1 MSRHCL
7 GHDARQASQM
17 GPTAWRIRCALR
29 HPWLRYQL
37 IGAAE
42 LAAAGILI
50 GLWWHP
56 FGVAAA
62 AGMALHSYRRIRST
76 PGRTD
81 LRP

>member
-1 MSRHCL
+1 MRHSAAHF
-7 GHDARQASQM
+7 G
-17 GPTAWRIRCALR
+17 I
-29 HPWLRYQL
+29 PWLRYQL

-62 AGMALHSYRRIRST
+62 AGMALHSYCRIRSA